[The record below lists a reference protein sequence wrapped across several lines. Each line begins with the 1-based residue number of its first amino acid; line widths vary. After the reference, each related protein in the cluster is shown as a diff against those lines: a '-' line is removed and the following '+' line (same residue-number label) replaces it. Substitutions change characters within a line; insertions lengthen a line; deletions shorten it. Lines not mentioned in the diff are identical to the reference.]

1 MAGMARPQSLVE
13 VALDCPALNEFSMR
27 LADFLHEFS
36 AHPSSSMVSGQPPLL
51 RDSMES
57 GDVADAY
64 LAATAEA
71 LSTSLGTRRPEWTEA
86 PERYLRR
93 PWFARRGSSMRACLL
108 LESPAAFRQRNLFV
122 TANALSVA

>member
-1 MAGMARPQSLVE
+1 MTRPQTLVE
-13 VALDCPALNEFSMR
+13 VALDCPTLNEFSMR
-27 LADFLHEFS
+27 LADFLHEFL
-36 AHPSSSMVSGQPPLL
+36 AHPSSGMLSEQPPLL
-51 RDSMES
+51 CGSIEL

-64 LAATAEA
+64 LAATADA
-71 LSTSLGTRRPEWTEA
+71 LSARLCVRRPEWTEA

-108 LESPAAFRQRNLFV
+108 LESPSAFRERNLFV

>member
-1 MAGMARPQSLVE
+1 MTRPQTLVE
-13 VALDCPALNEFSMR
+13 VALDCPTLNEFSMR

-36 AHPSSSMVSGQPPLL
+36 AHPNSGMLSEQPPLL
-51 RDSMES
+51 GGSIEL

-64 LAATAEA
+64 LAATADA
-71 LSTSLGTRRPEWTEA
+71 LSARLGTRRPEWTEA
-86 PERYLRR
+86 PDRYLRR

-108 LESPAAFRQRNLFV
+108 LESPSAFRERNLFV

>member
-1 MAGMARPQSLVE
+1 MTRPQTLAE
-13 VALDCPALNEFSMR
+13 VASGCPSLDEFSMR

-36 AHPSSSMVSGQPPLL
+36 AHPRFGMVQEQPAVL
-51 RDSMES
+51 RDSMEL

-71 LSTSLGTRRPEWTEA
+71 LSLTLGVRRPEWTEA

-93 PWFARRGSSMRACLL
+93 PWFARAGSSMRACLL
-108 LESPAAFRQRNLFV
+108 LESPSAFRQRNLFV